1 MTTGLDVLLGQV
13 DPARMTATVARL
25 AGNDFAGR
33 SRCWTPRIGACVA
46 SGKLSSL
53 IGDRR

>member
-33 SRCWTPRIGACVA
+33 SRCWTPRIGVCVA

>member
-33 SRCWTPRIGACVA
+33 S